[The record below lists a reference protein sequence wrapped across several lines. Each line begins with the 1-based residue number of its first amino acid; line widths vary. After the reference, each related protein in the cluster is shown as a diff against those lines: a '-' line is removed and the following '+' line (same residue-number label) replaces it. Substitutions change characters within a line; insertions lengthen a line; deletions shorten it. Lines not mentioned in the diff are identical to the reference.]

1 MMSVLPRL
9 LLPATA
15 LALMAG
21 PAFAQTALPM
31 GAPVQGKATDDAP
44 AEYTFVAKSA
54 GVLSAAV
61 QGSGDLVLQLVDEDG
76 QTVPDGTTDRDM
88 NGSSGT
94 ELLSTTIGEAGTYKL
109 RVRVQGGDA
118 STFQIAG
125 AFLAF
130 PPFARPADPDRRP
143 AQARALQ
150 VGKPHDDTL
159 DPESGDNW
167 DWFSFK
173 ANAAGALAIIIRPQ
187 GGTEADLVLEA
198 FADRNFA
205 EAVDRSDQD
214 MQGNSSN
221 ESVTINVTAGQMVH
235 IKVINQSGSPSKYRV
250 SSSLIQ

>member
-1 MMSVLPRL
+1 MTSVIPRL
-9 LLPATA
+9 WIPAAA
-15 LALMAG
+15 LALMAA
-21 PAFAQTALPM
+21 PAFAQTALPLD
-31 GAPVQGKATDDAP
+31 APAEGRATDAAP

-61 QGSGDLVLQLVDEDG
+61 QGTGDLVLQLVDEDG
-76 QTVPDGTTDRDM
+76 QTVPNGTADRDL

-94 ELLSTTIGEAGTYKL
+94 ELLSATIGEAGTYKV

-159 DPESGDNW
+159 DPKSGDAW

-173 ANAAGALAIIIRPQ
+173 ADADGALAIITRPQ

-198 FADRNFA
+198 YADRNFA
-205 EAVDRSDQD
+205 QAVDRSDQD

-221 ESVTINVTAGQMVH
+221 ESVTVNVTAGQIVH
-235 IKVINQSGSPSKYRV
+235 IKVINQSGNPSKYRV

>member
-1 MMSVLPRL
+1 MTFGFPRL
-9 LLPATA
+9 LLAA
-15 LALMAG
+15 AAVALMAT
-21 PAFAQTALPM
+21 PALAQTPLPM
-31 GAPVQGKATDDAP
+31 GAPVQGKAADDAP

-76 QTVPDGTTDRDM
+76 QTVPDGTSDRDM
-88 NGSSGT
+88 GGSSGT
-94 ELLSTTIGEAGTYKL
+94 ELLSATIGEAGTYKV
-109 RVRVQGGDA
+109 RVRVQGGDS

-150 VGKPHDDTL
+150 VGKPHDDSL
-159 DPESGDNW
+159 DPSAGDTW

-173 ANAAGALAIIIRPQ
+173 ANAAGALAIITRPLAN
-187 GGTEADLVLEA
+187 TEADLVLEV
-198 FADRNFA
+198 FVDRNFA

-235 IKVINQSGSPSKYRV
+235 IKVTNNSSGASKYRV